1 MELFALTLI
10 LPPNQGIDKHN
21 ACNEEDDAPNQAKYI
36 TALKAG
42 GDKEERAHHEKYP
55 APQAE
60 SHLSLFLI
68 ISHGIISS
76 SMISSP
82 GAS

>member
-1 MELFALTLI
+1 MELFTLTPI
-10 LPPNQGIDKHN
+10 LPPNQGIDKHS
-21 ACNEEDDAPNQAKYI
+21 ACNEEDDAPNQAQYI
-36 TALKAG
+36 TVLKTG
-42 GDKEERAHHEKYP
+42 GDKEERANHEKYP

-60 SHLSLFLI
+60 PYLSLFLI